1 MRITEYL
8 DKIKE
13 SGYVF
18 GYSDSELLRK
28 LGGNMEPADVENFL
42 EDWEDILTTDEM
54 NTFEEFFGDAYPE
67 HRTKVIEILNQKQLG
82 CIFEWFVNEYGDIK
96 DIIKVFEDHLEK
108 YYG

>member
-8 DKIKE
+8 DKVKE

-28 LGGNMEPADVENFL
+28 LGGSMEPIDVENFL
-42 EDWEDILTTDEM
+42 EDWKYTLTKNER
-54 NTFEEFFGDAYPE
+54 NIFEKFFGDTYPE
-67 HRTKVIEILNQKQLG
+67 HRTKVIEILNQKQLR
-82 CIFEWFVNEYGDIK
+82 CIFEWFVNEYRDIK
-96 DIIKVFEDHLEK
+96 DIIKIFEDHLEK